1 MKTKTTL
8 ILLIL
13 LNLISLNVYAQ
24 NFQYTGFDG
33 HSGTVYSVAFSPDGN
48 TIASGSSDNTIRL
61 WNANTGATLKI
72 LTGYRY
78 DVNSVAF
85 SPDGNT
91 IASGNSDDI
100 IRLWDVNTGDELMSP
115 LTGHSGG
122 VNSVAFN
129 PDGQTIASGS
139 NDDTIRLWDVNTGDQ
154 LQKYTGH
161 SGPVY
166 SVAFSPDG
174 NTIVSGGYDN
184 TIRLWDVN
192 TGINLH
198 TLMGHRR
205 NVYTVAF
212 SPDGQTIASGSGDNT
227 IRLWDV
233 NTGDE
238 LMSPLTV
245 HRRNVYTVAFSPDG
259 KTIASG
265 SDDNTIRLWDAKT
278 GELLNIIDRHGDAV
292 RTVAF
297 SPDGNTIAS
306 GSRDKTIGIWDVNTN
321 ELLQSLAGH
330 SDSISDVSFS
340 PDGNT
345 IRSHGSDR
353 TLRLW
358 DAHTGGHLKIL
369 MLLRKNVHSVAF
381 SPDGKTIASG
391 GEDNL
396 IYLRDTNTGEPLHAL
411 TGHGGDVYD
420 VAFSPDGETL
430 VSASGDAT
438 LRLWDVTTGDHLNTF
453 TGHAGWVGSVV
464 FNPVRKVFAS
474 GGEDRTIRLWDVNT
488 GDGLMAPLTGHTD
501 VIRSIAFSPDGKMLA
516 SGSDDRTIRLWDA
529 ITGEHLRTLTGHNH
543 YVYTVAFSPNG
554 QTLASGSRSSGGRNA
569 TIRLWDVN
577 TGGHLKTLTGQSYR
591 VNSVAFS
598 PNGQTLAS
606 GGYDRTIRL
615 WDLPPTRV
623 TITPNPVAP
632 PASGEQFTVNIGIVA
647 GSNIFGYEFSLMFD
661 PAVVRFVESTNGDY
675 LPGAYFVPPVVSDNT
690 VKLGATALTALGN
703 GNGTLATV
711 TFEVVD
717 VTESI
722 ITLFD
727 LNLINSAEE
736 LVHSFADS
744 AYIEPSLMP
753 SSAVVSLTPMTV
765 ESPAIGEQLTF
776 NVGIAGVTFYAGIA
790 SGENLKSYNLDFYY
804 DHAALK
810 LISYTEEA
818 YFPGPHEVDDIDLP
832 PLPGTHDGTLGTVV
846 FEVLD
851 VQNSTVEVSG
861 YLVARNG
868 LRSVPTF
875 VGARVIIPI
884 FGDVNKDGVVNILDL
899 VVVASSFGQTVAD
912 GANPAADVNE
922 DGFINIIDLVRVA
935 GAMNQ
940 GAAGAPLAFSQNLKG
955 TLTKAEVQTWLTQAQ
970 QANLTDPLS
979 LRGILFLEQLLAALT
994 PKETVLLANYPNP
1007 FNPETWIPYQLSE
1020 SADVTLTIYDTQG
1033 RVVRALDLGHQRA
1046 GIYQSRARAAHWD
1059 GKNTQG
1065 ESVASGVYFYTL
1077 KAGDFSATRKMLIRK

>member
-1 MKTKTTL
+1 MT
-8 ILLIL
+8 
-13 LNLISLNVYAQ
+13 VYAQ

-33 HSGTVYSVAFSPDGN
+33 HSGRVNSVAFSPDGK

-61 WNANTGATLKI
+61 WNAKTGATLKI
-72 LTGYRY
+72 LTGHRY

-85 SPDGNT
+85 SPDEKT
-91 IASGNSDDI
+91 IVSASDDRTV
-100 IRLWDVNTGDELMSP
+100 RLWDVNTGNQLLDP
-115 LTGHSGG
+115 LTGHGG
-122 VNSVAFN
+122 V
-129 PDGQTIASGS
+129 
-139 NDDTIRLWDVNTGDQ
+139 
-154 LQKYTGH
+154 
-161 SGPVY
+161 VY
-166 SVAFSPDG
+166 S
-174 NTIVSGGYDN
+174 
-184 TIRLWDVN
+184 
-192 TGINLH
+192 
-198 TLMGHRR
+198 
-205 NVYTVAF
+205 
-212 SPDGQTIASGSGDNT
+212 
-227 IRLWDV
+227 
-233 NTGDE
+233 
-238 LMSPLTV
+238 
-245 HRRNVYTVAFSPDG
+245 VAFSPDG

-265 SDDNTIRLWDAKT
+265 SSDDTIRLWEVGTGATLKILTGHRNAVNSVAFSPDGKTIASGSNDNTIRLWDANTGVNLHTLTGHRIYVYSVAFSPDGKMLASASDDNTIRLWDVDT
-278 GELLNIIDRHGDAV
+278 GDELMSPLTMHSDDVNS
-292 RTVAF
+292 VAF
-297 SPDGNTIAS
+297 SPDGKTIAGGGFSEVSLWDVKTGELLQSLIGHS
-306 GSRDKTIGIWDVNTN
+306 GWIYHVAFSPDGQFLASASEDWTIGIWDVTTN
-321 ELLQSLAGH
+321 ELLQSFAGH

-369 MLLRKNVHSVAF
+369 MILRQYVYGVAF
-381 SPDGKTIASG
+381 SPDGKIIASG
-391 GEDNL
+391 GKDTF
-396 IYLRDTNTGEPLHAL
+396 IYLRDTNTGEALHAL
-411 TGHGGDVYD
+411 IGHGDDVYD

-474 GGEDRTIRLWDVNT
+474 GGEDSTIRLWNVNT
-488 GDGLMAPLTGHTD
+488 GDELMAPLTGHTD

-516 SGSDDRTIRLWDA
+516 SASDDRTIRLWDA

-543 YVYTVAFSPNG
+543 YVYTVVFSPDA

-598 PNGQTLAS
+598 PDGQTLAS

-623 TITPNPVAP
+623 TITPKPVVP
-632 PASGEQFTVNIGIVA
+632 PAIGEQFTVNIGIIA

-661 PAVVRFVESTNGDY
+661 PVVVRFVQSANGDY

-727 LNLINSAEE
+727 LNLIDSAEE

-744 AYIEPSLMP
+744 AYIEPFLMP
-753 SSAVVSLTPMTV
+753 SSAVVSLTPMSV

-776 NVGIAGVTFYAGIA
+776 YVGIVGVTFNVGSAA
-790 SGENLKSYNLDFYY
+790 GENLKSYNLDFYY

-818 YFPGPHEVDDIDLP
+818 YFSNGLHEDNDIDLP
-832 PLPGTHDGTLGTVV
+832 PLPGSREGTLGTVV
-846 FEVLD
+846 FEVLA
-851 VQNSTVEVSG
+851 VRNSTVEVSG
-861 YLVARNG
+861 YLVALNG

-875 VGARVIIPI
+875 VSASVIKPI

-899 VVVASSFGQTVAD
+899 VVVASNFGKTVSED
-912 GANPAADVNE
+912 GNPADVNE
-922 DGFINIIDLVRVA
+922 DGVINIIDLVKVA
-935 GAMNQ
+935 GAFGD
-940 GAAGAPLAFSQNLKG
+940 GAAAPSTLSQNLKG
-955 TLTKAEVQTWLTQAQ
+955 TLTRADVQEWLTQAQ
-970 QANLTDPLS
+970 QANLTGSTS
-979 LRGILFLEQLLAALT
+979 LRGIRFLEQLLAALT
-994 PKETVLLANYPNP
+994 PKETVLLPNYPNP
-1007 FNPETWIPYQLSE
+1007 FNPETWIPYQLAMAS
-1020 SADVTLTIYDTQG
+1020 DVTMTIYDTQG
-1033 RVVRALDLGHQRA
+1033 RVVRALDLGHQPV
-1046 GIYQSRARAAHWD
+1046 GIYEARSRAAYWD
-1059 GKNTQG
+1059 GKNALG
-1065 ESVASGVYFYTL
+1065 EFVASGVYFYTL
-1077 KAGDFSATRKMLIRK
+1077 TADDFTATRKMLIRK